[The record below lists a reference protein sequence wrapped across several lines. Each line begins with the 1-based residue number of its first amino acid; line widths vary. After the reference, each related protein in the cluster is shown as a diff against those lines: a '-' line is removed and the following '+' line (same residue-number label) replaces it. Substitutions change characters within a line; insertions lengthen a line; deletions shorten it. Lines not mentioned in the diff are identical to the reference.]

1 MPIFA
6 VHYTYTEATAADR
19 ATNRPEHRG
28 WLNALVDTAVSPA
41 GPEAVAKRDHAGP
54 SGTPLSSTAT
64 LLTSGPYPDGT
75 GALLIFRAENA
86 PSLTTLL
93 ADDPFAKL
101 GLIEAVRVVEWL
113 PVMGAFA
120 E

>member
-6 VHYTYTEATAADR
+6 VHYTYSDATAADR

-28 WLNALVDTAVSPA
+28 WLNALVDA
-41 GPEAVAKRDHAGP
+41 GTV
-54 SGTPLSSTAT
+54 LS
-64 LLTSGPYPDGT
+64 SGPYPDGS
-75 GALLIFRAENA
+75 GALLLFRAEDG
-86 PSLTTLL
+86 PSLTELL
-93 ADDPFAKL
+93 TNDPFAKL
-101 GLIEAVRVVEWL
+101 GLIAAVRVVEWL

>member
-6 VHYTYTEATAADR
+6 VHYTYTDATAADR

-28 WLNALVDTAVSPA
+28 WLNALVDA
-41 GPEAVAKRDHAGP
+41 GTV
-54 SGTPLSSTAT
+54 LS
-64 LLTSGPYPDGT
+64 SGPYPDGS
-75 GALLIFRAENA
+75 GALLLFRYEDAS
-86 PSLTTLL
+86 SLTELL
-93 ADDPFAKL
+93 SNDPFAKL

>member
-6 VHYTYTEATAADR
+6 VHYTYSEATAADR

-28 WLNALVDTAVSPA
+28 WLTGLVDA
-41 GPEAVAKRDHAGP
+41 GTV
-54 SGTPLSSTAT
+54 LST
-64 LLTSGPYPDGT
+64 GPYPDGS
-75 GALLIFRAENA
+75 GALLLFRAQDA
-86 PSLTTLL
+86 SSLTELL
-93 ADDPFAKL
+93 REDPFAKL
-101 GLIEAVRVVEWL
+101 GLVDAVRVVEWL

>member
-6 VHYTYTEATAADR
+6 VHYTYTDATAADR
-19 ATNRPEHRG
+19 ATNRPEHRA
-28 WLNALVDTAVSPA
+28 WLNALVDA
-41 GPEAVAKRDHAGP
+41 GTV
-54 SGTPLSSTAT
+54 LS
-64 LLTSGPYPDGT
+64 SGPYPDGS
-75 GALLIFRAENA
+75 GALLLFRHEDAS
-86 PSLTTLL
+86 SLTELL
-93 ADDPFAKL
+93 SNDPFARL